1 MASPMFEPS
10 GSLETDAHLRLVQN
24 VDWAATSI
32 GAIDDWPPELLLLFH
47 LIILDPQPRIL
58 ILGPDHL
65 LLYNE
70 AYAELV
76 GERHPAA
83 IGRPLSIVF
92 PETYDYATTILNEIS
107 ITGRPSI
114 EKNFCMPLMR
124 NGRLLE
130 IYMSWIFVPFPKK
143 SSLIGTSVI
152 LRDETEKRLSDRRHI
167 TCHNLGLALNLAT
180 DMSMLWDNILG
191 SLSDRYVKLV

>member
-1 MASPMFEPS
+1 MFEPS
-10 GSLETDAHLRLVQN
+10 GSAETDAHLRLVHS

-83 IGRPLSIVF
+83 IGRPLPIVF
-92 PETYDYATTILNEIS
+92 PETTEYALSVVEEVS
-107 ITGRPSI
+107 KTGRPSVDT
-114 EKNFCMPLMR
+114 NFCQPLVR
-124 NGRLLE
+124 KGRLLE
-130 IYMSWIFVPFPKK
+130 IHMSWVFVPFPKN

-191 SLSDRYVKLV
+191 SLSERYV